1 MSLGYVDLT
10 ALVEYIRV
18 AMSTTTM
25 RIKKVHGSLPSH
37 GGIQRSHNL
46 CTYPIAI
53 GGGHCALH
61 IGQSACATSTIISD
75 IFLVHGNPGIFFEQ
89 RSLGN
94 IPRGKFPWTYFLD
107 INLLSIARWE
117 LFFWQFAWT
126 AGFGSKCRGQKTF
139 GHIYREIISLW

>member
-10 ALVEYIRV
+10 ALVEHIRV

-25 RIKKVHGSLPSH
+25 CIEKVHGSLPSH
-37 GGIQRSHNL
+37 GCIQRSHKL

-61 IGQSACATSTIISD
+61 IGQSACATSTMILD

-94 IPRGKFPWTYFLD
+94 VPRGKIPWTYFLD
-107 INLLSIARWE
+107 INLLSIAQWE
-117 LFFWQFAWT
+117 LFF
-126 AGFGSKCRGQKTF
+126 
-139 GHIYREIISLW
+139 

>member
-25 RIKKVHGSLPSH
+25 RIRNVHGSLPSH
-37 GGIQRSHNL
+37 GGIQRSHYL
-46 CTYPIAI
+46 CTYLITI

-61 IGQSACATSTIISD
+61 IGQSACASSTIISD

-89 RSLGN
+89 RSLGH
-94 IPRGKFPWTYFLD
+94 IPRGKISWTYFSD

-117 LFFWQFAWT
+117 LFF
-126 AGFGSKCRGQKTF
+126 
-139 GHIYREIISLW
+139 